1 MVLKSTFDYIS
12 QPLDTVDITMLRNTA
27 VCGITAL
34 LLVVFGLSKLL
45 ILIFYLL
52 VIGIVV
58 TVTWL
63 YSLEPRKRTMV
74 IECIKEVLNSF
85 MQKCMDE
92 AVNSE
97 KNTKQDK
104 KTSPNNGQQDD
115 VKINKNQSKKSEH
128 KNGDEAQMMF
138 NDLFA

>member
-1 MVLKSTFDYIS
+1 MVLSSTFDYIT
-12 QPLDTVDITMLRNTA
+12 QPLDAMDITMLRNTA

-45 ILIFYLL
+45 VLIFYLL

-63 YSLEPRKRTMV
+63 YSLEPQKRTMV
-74 IECIKEVLNSF
+74 IECIKEVFNSF

-92 AVNSE
+92 ALNS
-97 KNTKQDK
+97 K
-104 KTSPNNGQQDD
+104 KTKGGEKKQNSNDESSNTNKKEFDAKADD
-115 VKINKNQSKKSEH
+115 YSK
-128 KNGDEAQMMF
+128 
-138 NDLFA
+138 LFG